1 MQKKYI
7 SKRYIKGQNKK
18 NRFDMRFLQTSSLI
32 FTFAFAIV
40 FTLSFIP
47 QRTIVNN
54 YFPPLKVYNIKP
66 IEIVAEVTKYN
77 PIPEQTDDTPDINA
91 MGLKV
96 RDGDVANN
104 CLEFETQI
112 EIDDRIYTIRDRM
125 NPRYSCKYFDIL
137 SFDEKETKEF
147 GRQIL
152 IIKIL
157 N

>member
-1 MQKKYI
+1 MKKKTNNKILLQNRINFI
-7 SKRYIKGQNKK
+7 SKIG
-18 NRFDMRFLQTSSLI
+18 LI
-32 FTFAFAIV
+32 VIFAFAIV

-47 QRTIVNN
+47 QRVIVNN
-54 YFPPLKVYNIKP
+54 YFPSLKIHNIKP